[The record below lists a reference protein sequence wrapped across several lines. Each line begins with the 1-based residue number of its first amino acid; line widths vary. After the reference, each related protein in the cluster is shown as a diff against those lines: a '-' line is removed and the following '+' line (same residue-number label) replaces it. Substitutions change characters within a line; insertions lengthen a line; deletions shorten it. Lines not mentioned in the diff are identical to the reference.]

1 MNAVKNNWKKRIAW
15 VLTICMIQM
24 VIFQINGS
32 KVAYAETA
40 PPSALSLEVKSA
52 ILIDAATGQVLYEMD
67 ADTPRQPASMTKMMT
82 EYLVL
87 DAIRDSK
94 LTWDELVNTS
104 KYASSVIG
112 SGQMIAENEKLPVK
126 DMFALMSIYSGNDG
140 SVALAERVGGGS
152 EDNFVKMMNDKAK
165 AIGMSDKTSFNNATG
180 LTRADL
186 KDYASKTYTGEN
198 LMTARDVGILAKN
211 LIKDHPEILNY
222 TKITSQKLRPADK
235 APMTNWNWMLEGY
248 KDSAFRKGYAYQGL
262 DGLKTGHTDE
272 AGWCFTG
279 TAERNGLRLISV
291 VMGANTEAKRFDET
305 RKLMDYGFNNF
316 ENKQLVNEK
325 TALDGAKVASVKKG
339 VELEVPLVTKNAV
352 SYIVQ
357 KGETATDLKVETTLV
372 DESKRVAPIKK
383 GDVLGTAKITYKNNT
398 QSVDLI
404 ADADVE
410 KASWWRLMFR
420 AIKDFFVNLFS
431 DIKSLF

>member
-1 MNAVKNNWKKRIAW
+1 
-15 VLTICMIQM
+15 M
-24 VIFQINGS
+24 VIFNINGS
-32 KVAYAETA
+32 KIANAEVASSPLSIEAE
-40 PPSALSLEVKSA
+40 SA
-52 ILIDAATGQVLYEMD
+52 ILIDATSGQVLFEKNAD
-67 ADTPRQPASMTKMMT
+67 AAREPASMTKMMT

-87 DAIRDSK
+87 DAIKEGK

-104 KYASSVIG
+104 KYASSVLG

-140 SVALAERVGGGS
+140 SVALAERIAGGS

-165 AIGMSDKTSFNNATG
+165 AIGMSDKTSFNNVTG
-180 LTRADL
+180 LNREDL
-186 KDYASKTYTGEN
+186 KEYASKTYTGEN
-198 LMTARDVGILAKN
+198 LMTARDVGILAQN
-211 LIKDHPEILNY
+211 LLKDHPELLNY

-235 APMTNWNWMLEGY
+235 SPMTNWNWMLEGY
-248 KDSAFRKGYAYQGL
+248 KDSTYRKGYAYQGL

-279 TAERNGLRLISV
+279 TAERNGLRLITV
-291 VMGANTEAKRFDET
+291 VMGAKTEAKRFDET

-316 ENKQLVNEK
+316 EKKQLVNEK
-325 TALDGAKVASVKKG
+325 TALDEAKVASVTKG
-339 VELEVPLVTKNAV
+339 VELEVPLVTKNGL

-357 KGETATDLKVETTLV
+357 KGEAATEFKVETTLV
-372 DESKRVAPIKK
+372 EEGKRIAPIKK
-383 GDVLGTAKITYKNNT
+383 GDVLGTAKITYKNHT
-398 QSVDLI
+398 QTVDLI

-420 AIKDFFVNLFS
+420 AIGNFFSNLFS